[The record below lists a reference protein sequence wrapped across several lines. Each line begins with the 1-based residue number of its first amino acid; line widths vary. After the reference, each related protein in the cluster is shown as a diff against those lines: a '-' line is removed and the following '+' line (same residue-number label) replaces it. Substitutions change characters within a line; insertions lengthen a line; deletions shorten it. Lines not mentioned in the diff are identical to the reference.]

1 MKQKTVPYNTGKVLI
16 GLCYIPPIKDN
27 GVSKDM
33 YRLQTALLK
42 SNEDGLFK
50 RFVSMMDSTSDQ
62 YLTGSDDERR

>member
-1 MKQKTVPYNTGKVLI
+1 MKKTITPYNTGKVLI

-42 SNEDGLFK
+42 SNKDGLFK
-50 RFVSMMDSTSDQ
+50 RFMSMMVGSDQ